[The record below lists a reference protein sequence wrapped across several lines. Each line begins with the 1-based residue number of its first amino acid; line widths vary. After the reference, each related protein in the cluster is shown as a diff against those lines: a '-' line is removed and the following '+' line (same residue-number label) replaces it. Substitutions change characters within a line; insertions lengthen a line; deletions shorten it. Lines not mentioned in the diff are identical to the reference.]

1 MARLVLRS
9 RSGNVVLAVLGAV
22 YTVAA
27 LVALIALVRD
37 VWNAVGLSELAL
49 QAFLLGA
56 IACGLWF
63 LMSALENLGVHVSP
77 RDLPHLLHRSH

>member
-1 MARLVLRS
+1 MTRVLLRS

-27 LVALIALVRD
+27 LIALFALVRD
-37 VWNAVGLSELAL
+37 VWNATGLSELAL

-56 IACGLWF
+56 AACGIWF
-63 LMSALENLGVHVSP
+63 LTSALANLGI
-77 RDLPHLLHRSH
+77 HLTHRSSGSH